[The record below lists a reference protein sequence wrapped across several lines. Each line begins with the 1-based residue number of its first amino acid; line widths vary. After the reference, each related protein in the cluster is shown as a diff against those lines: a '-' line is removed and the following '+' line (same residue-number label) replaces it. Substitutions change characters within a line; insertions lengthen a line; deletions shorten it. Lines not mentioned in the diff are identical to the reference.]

1 MEKLVLVLANLFGR
15 KYLPAKFQ
23 DATVKF
29 YQSKVKFMIL
39 LTLNNQDKSILP

>member
-29 YQSKVKFMIL
+29 NQSKVKFMIL